1 MTVAAWDLG
10 NTIRSSRIKKG
21 YTQEALSEL
30 LDITPSH
37 LKQMEGGRRNPSVPL
52 LFQMMELLD
61 FSVDALVFPD
71 RAENRVLHTN
81 GLTEQQIEA
90 LSRLIDTMKTK
101 PAV

>member
-1 MTVAAWDLG
+1 
-10 NTIRSSRIKKG
+10 
-21 YTQEALSEL
+21 
-30 LDITPSH
+30 
-37 LKQMEGGRRNPSVPL
+37 
-52 LFQMMELLD
+52 MMALLD

-101 PAV
+101 PAGLRDFSQTAGLFHTRLPQMYPLRVVGWTDTTASVSCQQV

>member
-1 MTVAAWDLG
+1 MKDRLLGDTVRAA
-10 NTIRSSRIKKG
+10 RMEKG
-21 YTQEALSEL
+21 YTQEKLSEL
-30 LDITPSH
+30 LDITLVH
-37 LKQMEGGRRNPSVPL
+37 LANIEGGRRNPSVPL
-52 LFQMMELLD
+52 LFQMMALLD